1 MQPTSSKI
9 CVVKCSLLNGLFSQ
23 AFADSMHNGEE
34 SEDNTRFQW
43 EDELLVRGIQNIQ
56 VSDSNTYDLTVIHP
70 SNGEF
75 TYAIAHMR
83 VVNLCHEGSQ
93 HTTMAVSERL
103 VSSFS
108 LEETSEA
115 YILNI
120 ELKDD
125 EPFIN
130 PIAGVYIA
138 NRDIPSELKNA

>member
-1 MQPTSSKI
+1 
-9 CVVKCSLLNGLFSQ
+9 
-23 AFADSMHNGEE
+23 MHNGEE

-56 VSDSNTYDLTVIHP
+56 VSDSNTYDLIGIHP
-70 SNGEF
+70 SDGEF

-93 HTTMAVSERL
+93 HTTIAVSERL